1 MPNFNFTNVK
11 GLTAADRAQWE
22 KDNIEQLNKMN
33 YSSLDDTSK
42 ELAFKNAAF
51 KNKFGNRSDY
61 AQLKT
66 LSPEKRDSL
75 YMASPSDNIEDLD
88 AYQDAKQHFSD
99 MYNKWQGTANKAWES
114 FDKKAREVSNY
125 YQRFAGTEYLPL
137 TDESK
142 VDMMSTYEA
151 DLAQLGQE
159 AADKN
164 LADRIKTQVSENQP
178 LIDKLSNGFWG
189 GVNSAGASV
198 LSGASSI
205 LGAVG
210 AALGVDRLLGEEQA
224 EGYWENIWKQ
234 AYDNPWTQYFDRV
247 MKQGTWFN
255 QSESPNASDALEIIR
270 TAEEDENLASN
281 IFSVNTIP
289 ELMKN
294 SGFTIGSMIE
304 GAGLVK
310 LGNMAFNTARYAT
323 LAGKSAKTVADM
335 ERINKTLGELAKWQR
350 RYNAYAVPGL
360 VGSGEGL
367 INALDTKNTY
377 IQDAQKML
385 AEAQSEAVN
394 NRVNELMKD
403 IKIPEDV
410 RLNGQEELFLNQVRT
425 QLEQQALEELQPAYE
440 DSMNKIE
447 KNADSAAFVNFVI
460 NSFINGFANV
470 TLKAPMF
477 GGKVTEALSRS
488 RVGKLFTSDK
498 FKLDEAGNVI
508 ANKLSKKQMAW
519 NAAKESLGEAGEEY
533 SQTISDEFARGGA
546 ESDLSNYLEQRYN
559 GVSDDAITDS
569 LWKNIGSAFA
579 AAGKASISKDAIQ
592 SGIYGALGQMMGTPN
607 VNAVFSKSDRVNVS
621 NKEGFWNKAGAITRN
636 IYRNP
641 FVESINR
648 DKQENNNR
656 EESAK
661 ALNDWLNQGN
671 NRERLTS
678 LKGSIA
684 WAKSMQDAADKG
696 DEFSYRNSR
705 LGKLVQ
711 DYFMLE
717 QLKETPLY
725 DAYMQQYMDILN
737 AKEGDEM
744 SKQIAKYDSRPLADI
759 QKDAQNMLNVMQKVQ
774 EATADLEKSLGNS
787 IPQEVKESLIY
798 GKLSIDD
805 WRERASQLE
814 QEIKKSYGEA
824 VASPITEEASTYI
837 ARNGSLS
844 QPTGFDK
851 EIDKIQL
858 QINTL
863 EKNKSILSNSQKKT
877 LKSLNEQL
885 ETFKNNKKK
894 ALKDYQRVLE
904 GIGTD
909 IEPILRPY
917 NIIYLN
923 PIDRYRMLNPENR
936 NKYSKEQQRIIENL
950 IETGTA
956 NTSDFMNKIEDAAR
970 INDAQRVFYKQ
981 YNEALRNPNIMIN
994 IANALKLSNRFE
1006 DLTKSYKKINDIKD
1020 YASFAK
1026 AIDNALIESQ
1036 GDEREAILNKTLKG
1050 NPLYDKYLKDEELAN
1065 GIYEQLVKNSAFKD
1079 ISDEDKVLVQLMSKF
1094 LARKGIDISDSDKAI
1109 EALTSADSNGKSNLV
1124 SYIDELNQNL
1134 PDNLKI
1140 SLDNIGTIVN
1150 NYKRALQSYK
1160 DNEQVKEQINKTPE
1174 DKPVEAVKPEVPQ
1187 VGIFGSSS
1195 AFSSAEEA
1203 GKSSKETDREEEP
1216 TKETTNKTDNT
1227 QGILSLDDSF
1237 INNNSS
1243 EVVSAAE
1250 KLVNDILNTGEPYS
1264 DEDKK
1269 EAIDLINQRKD
1280 RTYSSPEEFRQE
1292 IFDTATSMIN
1302 SSTKGGDKNERI
1314 GSLLQRNSIATTSQT
1329 KKEDKS
1335 DNESKTKETP
1345 KSNRNITLAQINS
1358 TFKGVMGN
1366 LYREWKIDEFLR
1378 SNTLSRKSGQIS
1390 KIFYISL
1397 DNVTSSVKQE
1407 MGDSYNEEEHL
1418 PVIAIVENEN
1428 GPITIKRNGKDIKY
1442 QPIGFLPASSKD
1454 TRAGRIRE
1462 LAKNQSNRLIASGNT
1477 LLNSTV
1483 IIASPMRTISK
1494 RPEDDKDFNELIY
1507 DALTPEE
1514 RKVIDN
1520 PDGPVEKTEKQAIV
1534 NRWISFVASRL
1545 RAGKNKK
1552 GEPTLFYNEPT
1563 MKGDNSI
1570 THHPILTKNVSETTN
1585 GSGKHFADVV
1595 SEENSKAIINFNSRT
1610 YGFARELL
1618 RLVQNNNWS
1627 EVSTDGK
1634 IFIGEG
1640 GTIDRINSIN
1650 NTLNRFLY
1658 SSYSKYSIK
1667 PEVINGKL
1675 GISLYLGDT
1684 KLGIISNDV
1693 NGGVINENDV
1703 ATIISKLLLD
1713 GNNYR
1718 EGVNWQVDK
1727 DPSFWDPSSEHYN
1740 LKDVENIIRD
1750 NILRVGLD
1758 SLNREIS
1765 GVEVTV
1771 PEGVRDPKP
1780 INPKPEVTNSDNA
1793 SESDSS
1799 SGTANTQSGKKV
1811 DTDTGLTDEGKT
1823 VKNEAPLLNKEA
1835 VEISKKIEADSHEIQ
1850 LTPEGDSYTNTRTGE
1865 TYARVTSVINADEQA
1880 GEKFDPNSPWILP
1893 STNIGTGIDEF
1904 IRDFFSGKFDK
1915 VTDDLGTWDPI
1926 KGYPN
1931 ASPHQY
1937 NKLRKQLQKLK
1948 NYLDAQGLTVIPRDV
1963 TVTGTV
1969 QVTNNG
1975 KTYDLPIAGTLD
1987 LLAYDKDGNFYIF
2000 DMKSHHATTISEEK
2014 RDKWA
2019 RQLSL
2024 YKQLLENK
2032 YGIKISSLN
2041 IIPIKVDYP
2050 NPSSKNKYEV
2060 VEGNQISL
2068 NGKEFYDTN
2077 PTLGEVGSI
2086 SETQVKIDYNKLDD
2100 KSKSL
2105 LKERGSKAITS
2116 QPIVQPKK
2124 GLKVNR
2130 KPIVKKANAVPIK
2143 VEDNPIGTTFE
2154 NLTEEQQESLR
2165 LKYSDIPGIEDFF
2178 NSWSEEEKQ
2187 HELKCLG

>member
-1250 KLVNDILNTGEPYS
+1250 KLINDILNTGGPYS

-1358 TFKGVMGN
+1358 TFKRVMGN

-2154 NLTEEQQESLR
+2154 NLTEEQQNALR

>member
-1 MPNFNFTNVK
+1 MPDFNFNNVK

-42 ELAFKNAAF
+42 EVAFKNAAF

-66 LSPEKRDSL
+66 LSPEQRDSL

-88 AYQDAKQHFSD
+88 AYQDTKQHFSD

-142 VDMMSTYEA
+142 IDMMSTYEA

-164 LADRIKTQVSENQP
+164 LANRIKTQVSENQP

-255 QSESPNASDALEIIR
+255 QSENPNAPDALEIIR
-270 TAEEDENLASN
+270 TAEEDESLVSN

-304 GAGLVK
+304 GAGLVR

-323 LAGKSAKTVADM
+323 LAGKSAKTIADM

-385 AEAQSEAVN
+385 AEAQSEAIN

-403 IKIPEDV
+403 IKIPEDI
-410 RLNGQEELFLNQVRT
+410 RLNGQEELFLTQVRT

-498 FKLDEAGNVI
+498 FKLDEAGNIV
-508 ANKLSKKQMAW
+508 ANKLTKKQIAW

-533 SQTISDEFARGGA
+533 LQTISDEFARGGA

-579 AAGKASISKDAIQ
+579 AAGKASISKEAIQ

-607 VNAVFSKSDRVNVS
+607 VNAVFSKSDRINVS

-641 FVESINR
+641 IIESINR

-671 NRERLTS
+671 NREKLTS

-737 AKEGDEM
+737 AKEGD
-744 SKQIAKYDSRPLADI
+744 KIAQQIAEYDSRPLADI
-759 QKDAQNMLNVMQKVQ
+759 QKDAQNMLDVMQKVQ
-774 EATADLEKSLGNS
+774 EATVDLEKSLGNS

-805 WRERASQLE
+805 WRERATQLE
-814 QEIKKSYGEA
+814 NELLSSYGGG
-824 VASPITEEASTYI
+824 IASTLTDEQKKYI
-837 ARNGSLS
+837 ARHGSIS
-844 QPTGFDK
+844 ETTAFDK
-851 EIDKIQL
+851 DIEAYQTKI
-858 QINTL
+858 NNL
-863 EKNKSILSNSQKKT
+863 EKNKSILSDEQKSELSALNKQLKT
-877 LKSLNEQL
+877 LQDS
-885 ETFKNNKKK
+885 KKK
-894 ALKDYQRVLE
+894 AMAAYKRLSEGLKEETTPVLSE
-904 GIGTD
+904 SD
-909 IEPILRPY
+909 IMS
-917 NIIYLN
+917 LN
-923 PIDRYRMLNPENR
+923 PVDRYRMLNPENR
-936 NKYSKEQQRIIENL
+936 GKYSQEQQDVIARLVEK
-950 IETGTA
+950 GTVA
-956 NTSDFMNKIEDAAR
+956 ISDFMNKVEDAAR

-981 YNEALRNPNIMIN
+981 YNEALRNPNIMVN

-1020 YASFAK
+1020 YTNFAK

-1036 GDEREAILNKTLKG
+1036 GDEREAILNKTLKD

-1065 GIYEQLVKNSAFKD
+1065 GIYEQLIKNSAFKD
-1079 ISDEDKVLVQLMSKF
+1079 ISDEDKVLVSLMSKF

-1140 SLDNIGTIVN
+1140 SLDNIGTVVS

-1160 DNEQVKEQINKTPE
+1160 DNEQIKEQINKKPE
-1174 DKPVEAVKPEVPQ
+1174 NKPIEAVKPEVPQ

-1216 TKETTNKTDNT
+1216 TKETASKTDNT
-1227 QGILSLDDSF
+1227 QGILSLDDNF

-1302 SSTKGGDKNERI
+1302 SSTKGGDKNERV
-1314 GSLLQRNSIATTSQT
+1314 GSLLQRNSIATTPQT

-1335 DNESKTKETP
+1335 DNEPKTKETP

-1378 SNTLSRKSGQIS
+1378 SNTLSRKSGQMS
-1390 KIFYISL
+1390 KVFYISL
-1397 DNVTSSVKQE
+1397 DNVTNSIKQE
-1407 MGDSYNEEEHL
+1407 MGDSYSEQEHL
-1418 PVIAIVENEN
+1418 PVIAVVENEN

-1454 TRAGRIRE
+1454 ARAGRIRE
-1462 LAKNQSNRLIASGNT
+1462 LAKSQSNRLIASGNT

-1483 IIASPMRTISK
+1483 TIASPMRTISK

-1570 THHPILTKNVSETTN
+1570 THHPILTKNMSETTN
-1585 GSGKHFADVV
+1585 GSGKHFADVA
-1595 SEENSKAIINFNSRT
+1595 SEGNSKAIINFNSRT

-1627 EVSTDGK
+1627 EVNTDGK
-1634 IFIGEG
+1634 VFIGEG

-1658 SSYSKYSIK
+1658 SSYSKYSIR

-1675 GISLYLGDT
+1675 GISLYLEDT
-1684 KLGIISNDV
+1684 KLGIVSNDV

-1713 GNNYR
+1713 GDNYR
-1718 EGVNWQVDK
+1718 EGINWQVDK

-1750 NILRVGLD
+1750 NILRVGLN

-1771 PEGVRDPKP
+1771 PEGVRDIKP

-1823 VKNEAPLLNKEA
+1823 VRNEAPVFNQEA
-1835 VEISKKIEADSHEIQ
+1835 IDISKRIEADSHEIQ
-1850 LTPEGDSYTNTRTGE
+1850 LTPEGDSYINTKTGE

-1880 GEKFDPNSPWILP
+1880 GEKFDPNSSWVLP

-1915 VTDDLGTWDPI
+1915 VTDDLDTWNPI
-1926 KGYPN
+1926 RGYPN
-1931 ASPHQY
+1931 ASANQY
-1937 NKLRKQLQKLK
+1937 NKLRKQLQRLK

-1963 TVTGTV
+1963 TVTGTI

-2000 DMKSHHATTISEEK
+2000 DMKSHHAATISEEK

-2050 NPSSKNKYEV
+2050 NPSNKNKYEV

-2068 NGKEFYDTN
+2068 NGREYYDIN

-2086 SETQVKIDYNKLDD
+2086 PETQVKIDYNKLDD

-2105 LKERGSKAITS
+2105 LKERSSKATTS

-2130 KPIVKKANAVPIK
+2130 KPIVKKKDATPIK
-2143 VEDNPIGTTFE
+2143 VASNLIGTTFE
-2154 NLTEEQQESLR
+2154 NLTEEQQNALR
-2165 LKYSDIPGIEDFF
+2165 LKYSDILGIEDFF

>member
-1 MPNFNFTNVK
+1 MPDFNFNNVK
-11 GLTAADRAQWE
+11 GLTAADRTQWE

-51 KNKFGNRSDY
+51 KNKFGNRPDY

-88 AYQDAKQHFSD
+88 AYQDTKQHFSD

-114 FDKKAREVSNY
+114 FDKKAREVSDY
-125 YQRFAGTEYLPL
+125 YKRFAGTEYLPL

-198 LSGASSI
+198 LSGVSSI

-210 AALGVDRLLGEEQA
+210 ATLGVDRLLGEEQT

-255 QSESPNASDALEIIR
+255 QSENPNAPDALEIIR
-270 TAEEDENLASN
+270 TAEEDESLVSN

-304 GAGLVK
+304 GIGLVK
-310 LGNMAFNTARYAT
+310 LGNLAFNTARYAT
-323 LAGKSAKTVADM
+323 LTGKSAKTIADM

-367 INALDTKNTY
+367 INALGTKNTY
-377 IQDAQKML
+377 IQDAKKML

-403 IKIPEDV
+403 VKIPEDV
-410 RLNGQEELFLNQVRT
+410 RLNGQEESFLSQIRT

-440 DSMNKIE
+440 DSMDKIE

-498 FKLDEAGNVI
+498 FKLDEAGNIV

-579 AAGKASISKDAIQ
+579 AAGKAAISKDAIQ

-607 VNAVFSKSDRVNVS
+607 VNAAFSKSDRVNVS
-621 NKEGFWNKAGAITRN
+621 NKEGLWNKAGAITRN

-641 FVESINR
+641 IIESINR
-648 DKQENNNR
+648 DKQENNDR

-678 LKGSIA
+678 LKGSLA
-684 WAKSMQDAADKG
+684 WAKSMQNAADEG

-725 DAYMQQYMDILN
+725 NAYIQQYMDILN
-737 AKEGDEM
+737 AKEGDETAQ
-744 SKQIAKYDSRPLADI
+744 QIAQYDSRPLADI
-759 QKDAQNMLNVMQKVQ
+759 QKDAQNMLDIMQKVQ

-805 WRERASQLE
+805 WRERATKLE
-814 QEIKKSYGEA
+814 QEILDIHKAKVLSGLSDKQKE
-824 VASPITEEASTYI
+824 YI
-837 ARNGSLS
+837 ARTGSIKVPS
-844 QPTGFDK
+844 RFDK
-851 EIDKIQL
+851 EIEDTQSVID
-858 QINTL
+858 NL
-863 EKNKSILSNSQKKT
+863 EKNKSILSDSQKKE
-877 LKSLNEQL
+877 LNRLKAKRKSLQ
-885 ETFKNNKKK
+885 K
-894 ALKDYQRVLE
+894 AKDRDLSIYKEISE
-904 GIGTD
+904 GIAENPVLTEAD
-909 IEPILRPY
+909 ILS
-917 NIIYLN
+917 LN
-923 PIDRYRMLNPENR
+923 PVDRYRMLNPENK
-936 NKYSKEQQRIIENL
+936 NKYSEEQQKVIENL
-950 IETGTA
+950 IERGIA
-956 NTSDFMNKIEDAAR
+956 NTSDFMNKVEDAAR

-981 YNEALRNPNIMIN
+981 YNEALRNPNIMVN

-1006 DLTKSYKKINDIKD
+1006 DLIKSYNKINDIKD
-1020 YASFAK
+1020 YASFSR

-1094 LARKGIDISDSDKAI
+1094 LARKGVDISNSDKAI
-1109 EALTSADSNGKSNLV
+1109 EALTSANSNGKSNLI

-1160 DNEQVKEQINKTPE
+1160 DNEQIKEQVNKKPE
-1174 DKPVEAVKPEVPQ
+1174 DKPVEAVKPEVPK

-1216 TKETTNKTDNT
+1216 TKETASKTDNT

-1269 EAIDLINQRKD
+1269 EAIDLINQRRD

-1302 SSTKGGDKNERI
+1302 SSTKGGDKNERV
-1314 GSLLQRNSIATTSQT
+1314 GSLLQRNSITTTPQT

-1335 DNESKTKETP
+1335 DNEPKTKEVP

-1378 SNTLSRKSGQIS
+1378 SNTLSRKSGQMS
-1390 KIFYISL
+1390 KVFYISL
-1397 DNVTSSVKQE
+1397 DNVTNSIKQE
-1407 MGDSYNEEEHL
+1407 MGDSYSEEEHL
-1418 PVIAIVENEN
+1418 PVIAVVENEN
-1428 GPITIKRNGKDIKY
+1428 GSITIKRNGKDIKY

-1454 TRAGRIRE
+1454 ARAGRIRE
-1462 LAKNQSNRLIASGNT
+1462 LAKSQSNRLIASGNT

-1552 GEPTLFYNEPT
+1552 GEPTLFYDEPT
-1563 MKGDNSI
+1563 MKGDNSV
-1570 THHPILTKNVSETTN
+1570 THHPVLTKAISETTN
-1585 GSGKHFADVV
+1585 GSGKHFIDVV
-1595 SEENSKAIINFNSRT
+1595 SEGSKSIINFNSRT

-1618 RLVQNNNWS
+1618 RLVQNNNWN
-1627 EVSTDGK
+1627 EVGTDGK
-1634 IFIGEG
+1634 TFTGEG

-1684 KLGIISNDV
+1684 KLGIVSNDV

-1718 EGVNWQVDK
+1718 EGINWQVDK

-1740 LKDVENIIRD
+1740 LKDIENIIRD

-1771 PEGVRDPKP
+1771 PEGVRDIKP
-1780 INPKPEVTNSDNA
+1780 VNPKPEVTNSDNA
-1793 SESDSS
+1793 TESDSS

-1823 VKNEAPLLNKEA
+1823 VRNEAPVLNQEA
-1835 VEISKKIEADSHEIQ
+1835 IDISKRIEADSHEIQ
-1850 LTPEGDSYTNTRTGE
+1850 LTPEGDSYINTKTGE

-1880 GEKFDPNSPWILP
+1880 GEKFDPDSPWILP

-1915 VTDDLGTWDPI
+1915 VTDDLDTWDPI
-1926 KGYPN
+1926 RGYPN
-1931 ASPHQY
+1931 ASPNQY
-1937 NKLRKQLQKLK
+1937 NKLRKQLQKLR

-1969 QVTNNG
+1969 QVINNG

-2086 SETQVKIDYNKLDD
+2086 PEVQVKIDYDKLDD

-2105 LKERGSKAITS
+2105 LRERGNATTTPQSI
-2116 QPIVQPKK
+2116 IQPKK

-2130 KPIVKKANAVPIK
+2130 KPIVKKANAIPIK
-2143 VEDNPIGTTFE
+2143 VEDSPIGTTFE
-2154 NLTEEQQESLR
+2154 NLTEEQQNALR